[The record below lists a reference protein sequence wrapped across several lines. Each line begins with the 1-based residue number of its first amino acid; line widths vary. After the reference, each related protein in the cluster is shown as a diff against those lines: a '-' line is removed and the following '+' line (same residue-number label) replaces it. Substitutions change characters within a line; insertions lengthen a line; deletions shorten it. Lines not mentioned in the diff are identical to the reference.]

1 MRYPHLWTRLYNTPL
16 LIHPEKAAVIERI
29 FHAHLIGEENARLYD
44 DDGPSET
51 PEQRAEREQSRRA
64 AAYAGI
70 SLQHRAD
77 KPYALT
83 QGGIA
88 LIPILGSLVHR
99 GSGMDAM
106 SGLASYSEI
115 AHLLETALADPDV
128 RGAILEIDSPGGE
141 ASGIVDLAARIYG
154 GRGKKRV
161 WAVAAD
167 QAFSAAYWIGSQAE
181 RLYAAI
187 SGGVGSIGAV
197 ALHVDQSKRDAQMGY
212 TYTLVYAG
220 ARKVDLNSHKPLP
233 PEGRDRL
240 QLEVDRFMELFTA
253 DVGKGR
259 NISAETARAT
269 EAAIL
274 TPPQA
279 LEGGFIDGIATLNEV
294 VALLE
299 AALSGSTGVL
309 PGTRMAAAGLST
321 SSQETTMPDKTA
333 AELANAAK
341 HTDAQLE
348 AAVAK
353 ARTEAFAEGEKKGL
367 ADGEKKGGVAMIDR
381 IRGIL
386 AHADSKDRP
395 QLAMSLA
402 LESDMNVEQAAKI
415 LAKAAKEPSNGNAFA
430 ALMAS
435 LKNPKVGVD
444 TAGEGGAEKP
454 QINTAEIYARL
465 NQRQETS
472 AN

>member
-29 FHAHLIGEENARLYD
+29 FHAHLMGEKDVRLY

-64 AAYAGI
+64 AAYAGV

-83 QGGIA
+83 QGGVA
-88 LIPILGSLVHR
+88 LIPILGTLVHR
-99 GSGMDAM
+99 ASGLDAM
-106 SGLASYSEI
+106 SGLVSYSEI
-115 AHLLETALADPDV
+115 AYLLETSLADPDV
-128 RGAILEIDSPGGE
+128 RGVILEFDSPGGE

-154 GRGKKRV
+154 GRGKKRI
-161 WAVAAD
+161 WSVAAD
-167 QAFSAAYWIGSQAE
+167 QAFSAAYWLASQGE
-181 RLYAAI
+181 KFYAAI

-212 TYTLVYAG
+212 TYTVVYAG

-240 QLEVDRFMELFTA
+240 QLEVDRFMDLFTA

-259 NISAETARAT
+259 NISAEAARAT
-269 EAAIL
+269 EASLL

-309 PGTRMAAAGLST
+309 PGTRMAAAGPST
-321 SSQETTMPDKTA
+321 SQETIIMTDKTA
-333 AELANAAK
+333 ADLANAANQAK

-348 AAVAK
+348 AA
-353 ARTEAFAEGEKKGL
+353 RTEARTPALAEGEKKGH
-367 ADGEKKGGVAMIDR
+367 AAGVNAERER

-386 AHADSKDRP
+386 THAEAKDRP
-395 QLAMSLA
+395 QLAASLA
-402 LESDMNVEQAAKI
+402 FEPDMGVEQAARL
-415 LAKAAKEPSNGNAFA
+415 LAKAAKEPATGNAFA
-430 ALMAS
+430 ALMN
-435 LKNPKVGVD
+435 KVPNPKVGVD
-444 TAGEGGAEKP
+444 SGDGGGEGKP
-454 QINTAEIYARL
+454 RIDTAAIYARL
-465 NQRQETS
+465 NQQQART
-472 AN
+472 